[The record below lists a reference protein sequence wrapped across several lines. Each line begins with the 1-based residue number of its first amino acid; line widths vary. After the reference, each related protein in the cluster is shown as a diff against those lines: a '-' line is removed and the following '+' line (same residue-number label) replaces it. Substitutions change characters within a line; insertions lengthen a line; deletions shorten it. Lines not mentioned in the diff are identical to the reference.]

1 MDTSTKAIFILIRS
15 PMVRYSRTITYE
27 KEVSLMDTQYREY
40 FSQMM
45 YLAGRM
51 ALLDDQTSEHWKKL
65 EEPANPAP
73 PVEESHISP
82 GLLAAML
89 AKRRG
94 NSPTPGKRLHS
105 WDLRQLRTE
114 WGLSPVELASLIG
127 VDLSVIKY
135 WERRDVRLPL
145 HLSEAVRKCL
155 VEKAAQPKGG
165 K

>member
-1 MDTSTKAIFILIRS
+1 
-15 PMVRYSRTITYE
+15 
-27 KEVSLMDTQYREY
+27 MDTQHTEY

-51 ALLDDQTSEHWKKL
+51 ALLDDQTSEHWAQL
-65 EEPANPAP
+65 EEPAP
-73 PVEESHISP
+73 PVEESPIS
-82 GLLAAML
+82 AML

-114 WGLSPVELASLIG
+114 LGLSPVELASLIG
-127 VDLSVIKY
+127 VDPSVIKY
-135 WERRDVRLPL
+135 WERRDVKLPL
-145 HLSEAVRKCL
+145 HLSEAIRRCL

-165 K
+165 N